1 MVPLSLG
8 SEIAGR
14 PVTFRLSRRRTGIV
28 SSKEPGHG
36 LHLVPVP
43 AGQHVPSARVG
54 RALAGLPPPARH
66 PGLCPR
72 LARRATVG
80 LTGGAAVLA
89 GVVMLVLP
97 GPGLVTIALGFGI
110 LGREFAWATRVN
122 NRVRDRLVA
131 AGRTLAGRR

>member
-1 MVPLSLG
+1 MACIWYPIPLG
-8 SEIAGR
+8 S
-14 PVTFRLSRRRTGIV
+14 TFR
-28 SSKEPGHG
+28 
-36 LHLVPVP
+36 
-43 AGQHVPSARVG
+43 
-54 RALAGLPPPARH
+54 PPARAGRSQAY
-66 PGLCPR
+66 PLPPVTPAWARR

-131 AGRTLAGRR
+131 AGRTLANRR